1 MKTVASSAISN
12 LIQSLNMAK
21 TVSLIIPDKSKHKY
35 VVGIDFGH
43 GETSAAICEIE
54 WDKNAGQRLT
64 QVSDIDIDSAA
75 RKKVIPSAICRKASG
90 ELYIGE
96 EAFEHTTDNDGI
108 RICFKQRPVSID
120 GKAESLMSDYM
131 KAVYN
136 KIRENDDRLTPSNHI
151 VYIARPSGWTDEEAK
166 DIYRQMALKAGI
178 PLAGLT
184 SESRAA
190 IFYAKSPHVNFAN
203 EIDRGAIVFD
213 LGSSTLD
220 FTYLSDKDNPTDF
233 GYNLGASII
242 DRAIYENMI
251 LRLPQIAEFVEKYP
265 EYEDALL
272 YQARKFK
279 EFAYSR
285 NPESKSLNGF
295 PLGRIISENDASYDE
310 YAGEY
315 VDLRVKNL
323 QELNDLIENSKS
335 YQAKLKE
342 ALLDFKNNHIKGKRI
357 NGVFLTGGASRMNFI
372 RPLVADVMALSVE
385 NVKVDG
391 DNPSLT
397 ISRGIALLG
406 VADAISSHLVSELNK
421 KIPSLV
427 DDNKLVGELIDK
439 LSEKLAEAAWQQVK
453 DTCKRWVTNGTTNDE
468 DQLEAWLKKDIK
480 SFQDTKLKG
489 IVEETLQDFFTIQNE
504 NIRKELNKIIII
516 YAPGREISMSGN
528 MSIGD
533 ISSINKSI
541 ENMSDSISKI
551 CNSITNTLA
560 TVLWAALGLYL
571 FGIFAVGYYIIKGV
585 VNFFRDD
592 SSIRQDKADK
602 LLEKKD
608 KVITDVRSKLKAELS
623 SNGQFKQSLKK
634 SLSNY
639 FGNLIKTNLSKV
651 VIPIE

>member
-1 MKTVASSAISN
+1 MKTDASLAISN
-12 LIQSLNMAK
+12 LIQSLKMDK

-64 QVSDIDIDSAA
+64 DVSDIDIDSAA
-75 RKKVIPSAICRKASG
+75 RKKVIPSAICRKENG

-108 RICFKQRPVSID
+108 RICFKQRPESVD
-120 GKAESLMSDYM
+120 GEAESLMSDYM

-136 KIRENDDRLTPSNHI
+136 KIRENDDRLTPTNHM

-166 DIYRQMALKAGI
+166 EIYRQMAIKAGI

-190 IFYAKSPHVNFAN
+190 IFFAKSPRVNFSN

-220 FTYLSDKDNPTDF
+220 FTYLSDKDSPIDF
-233 GYNLGASII
+233 GYDLGASKI
-242 DRAIYENMI
+242 DRAIYEKMI
-251 LRLPQIAEFVEKYP
+251 LKFPQIEEFVEKYP
-265 EYEDALL
+265 EYKDALL
-272 YQARKFK
+272 FQARKFK

-285 NPESKSLNGF
+285 NPESKSLGGF
-295 PLGRIISENDASYDE
+295 PLGRIISENDESYDD

-323 QELNDLIENSKS
+323 QELNDLVEDATS
-335 YQAKLKE
+335 YQVKLKE
-342 ALLDFKNNHIKGKRI
+342 ALSDFKNNHITGKRV

-372 RPLVADVMALSVE
+372 RSLIAEVMDLPIE
-385 NVKVDG
+385 KVKIDG

-421 KIPSLV
+421 KIPSLL
-427 DDNKLVGELIDK
+427 DDDKLVRELIDK
-439 LSEKLAEAAWQQVK
+439 LAEALADAAWQQVK
-453 DTCKRWVTNGTTNDE
+453 DTCSRWVRNGTTTDE
-468 DQLEAWLKKDIK
+468 DQLEAWLKTDIK

-489 IVEETLQDFFTIQNE
+489 IVEKTLQKFFTTQSE
-504 NIRKELNKIIII
+504 NIRKEINKIISI
-516 YAPGREISMSGN
+516 YAPSREISMSGN
-528 MSIGD
+528 ISVGD

-541 ENMSDSISKI
+541 ESMSATISSI
-551 CNSITNTLA
+551 CDSITNTLA
-560 TVLWAALGLYL
+560 NVLWAALGVFL
-571 FGIFAVGYYIIKGV
+571 FGIFAGVYYLLKGIY
-585 VNFFRDD
+585 NILRED

-602 LLEKKD
+602 LLD
-608 KVITDVRSKLKAELS
+608 KRGEIISDVRAKLTSELS
-623 SNGQFKQSLKK
+623 SNTQFKQSLKK